1 MGNLTKTLF
10 STMKAFAATLLIT
23 GLEASR
29 GYGGYGGYG
38 YGYAKSPVYGKTG
51 YKTSVRNIP
60 VTTYENQQRAR
71 TVYDN
76 VQQNIRVPKNI
87 QRQRTVYDTINQ
99 TVNDN
104 VPRQVVDEITKT
116 VIDNVPRTVIDKV
129 QSTHIRQDRIN
140 ESNDSGDGYNSGER
154 IYVDSVSSDSSDDC
168 HGWGCGNAY
177 GKKSYGGYGAS
188 SSSDNCHGWG
198 CASSN
203 DSISSYVITS
213 DSSADERIINT
224 PVTTTRN
231 VARTVIDKVPRQV
244 TEKRARTVIDKVP
257 RTINKR
263 VARNVQKR
271 VPRTVTD
278 NITVYE
284 NQTINKRVPRTVID
298 NIRVP
303 KTTIHQQVTKTPTY
317 GKVGYSHSRIGG
329 SSRRGAS
336 LLRRIGRKS
345 HGY

>member
-99 TVNDN
+99 TVYDNISQTVIDN

-168 HGWGCGNAY
+168 HGWGC
-177 GKKSYGGYGAS
+177 
-188 SSSDNCHGWG
+188 
-198 CASSN
+198 ASSN

-244 TEKRARTVIDKVP
+244 TEKRARTVI
-257 RTINKR
+257 
-263 VARNVQKR
+263 
-271 VPRTVTD
+271 
-278 NITVYE
+278 
-284 NQTINKRVPRTVID
+284 
-298 NIRVP
+298 
-303 KTTIHQQVTKTPTY
+303 
-317 GKVGYSHSRIGG
+317 
-329 SSRRGAS
+329 
-336 LLRRIGRKS
+336 
-345 HGY
+345 

>member
-99 TVNDN
+99 TVYDNISQTVIDN

-177 GKKSYGGYGAS
+177 GKKSYGGYGGYGAS

-224 PVTTTRN
+224 PVTTTRS
-231 VARTVIDKVPRQV
+231 VA
-244 TEKRARTVIDKVP
+244 
-257 RTINKR
+257 
-263 VARNVQKR
+263 
-271 VPRTVTD
+271 RTVTD

-336 LLRRIGRKS
+336 LLGRIGRKS